1 MFVCLSVS
9 DFCVCVCACVC
20 RALCVCVCVR
30 LCVSFSV
37 CGCVCHFV
45 CVCVQLFFVCVR
57 LCVSLFLCVCVSLCV
72 CACAALCV
80 SLCVCV
86 CVCVCEIRQK
96 NTQGMIA
103 ESTCAIYGL
112 FPVLL
117 AGRPASCI
125 LSRTPRLYLPVTIRH
140 AQRHAQS
147 QLALPW
153 TLTRHVPLGRK
164 KASSAIQHQNPSGYF
179 QL

>member
-1 MFVCLSVS
+1 M
-9 DFCVCVCACVC
+9 CVCVCVCVC
-20 RALCVCVCVR
+20 LFLCVGVCVTLCVCVCSSFLCVCVCVC
-30 LCVSFSV
+30 LSF
-37 CGCVCHFV
+37 
-45 CVCVQLFFVCVR
+45 CVCVSPFVCVR
-57 LCVSLFLCVCVSLCV
+57 VQLCVSLYV
-72 CACAALCV
+72 CA
-80 SLCVCV
+80 CVCV

>member
-1 MFVCLSVS
+1 MCVCASVCVF
-9 DFCVCVCACVC
+9 FCVWVCVCSSF
-20 RALCVCVCVR
+20 LCVCVCVC
-30 LCVSFSV
+30 LSF
-37 CGCVCHFV
+37 
-45 CVCVQLFFVCVR
+45 CVCVSPFVCVR
-57 LCVSLFLCVCVSLCV
+57 VQLCVSLYV
-72 CACAALCV
+72 CA
-80 SLCVCV
+80 CVCV

>member
-1 MFVCLSVS
+1 M
-9 DFCVCVCACVC
+9 CVCVCVCVC
-20 RALCVCVCVR
+20 LFLCVGVCVTLCVCVCSSFLCVCVCVC
-30 LCVSFSV
+30 LSF
-37 CGCVCHFV
+37 
-45 CVCVQLFFVCVR
+45 CVCVSPFVCVR
-57 LCVSLFLCVCVSLCV
+57 VQLCVSLYV
-72 CACAALCV
+72 CA
-80 SLCVCV
+80 CVCV

-153 TLTRHVPLGRK
+153 TLTRYVPLGRK